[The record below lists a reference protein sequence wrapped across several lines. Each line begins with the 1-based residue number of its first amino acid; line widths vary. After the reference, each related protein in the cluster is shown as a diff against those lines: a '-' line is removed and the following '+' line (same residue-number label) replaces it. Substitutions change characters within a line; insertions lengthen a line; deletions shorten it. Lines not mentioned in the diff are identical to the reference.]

1 MKAGTTHKML
11 INFWMSHIGT
21 VLLHSEALH
30 WLARYRR
37 YHYSS
42 ILKLW
47 KAATAAQYV
56 GSDDTCG
63 RMRTPKM
70 MSQEVDNLKVIRCYK
85 KKSSGNCFLLWL
97 FFWGGGL
104 CCLLGTNF
112 FYFFLLCMNW
122 SSCVLCFFFFWGG
135 GFTLPLIFIV
145 HRSCSLY
152 VAWKKKSFPD
162 LPLPG
167 RLL

>member
-70 MSQEVDNLKVIRCYK
+70 MSQEVDNLKVIRRYK
-85 KKSSGNCFLLWL
+85 KELRKLL
-97 FFWGGGL
+97 FVVVVFGGGVGL
-104 CCLLGTNF
+104 CCLLGTKTNF
-112 FYFFLLCMNW
+112 FLVMYELIFLCSLF
-122 SSCVLCFFFFWGG
+122 VF
-135 GFTLPLIFIV
+135 FTLPQIFIV
-145 HRSCSLY
+145 HHSCSLY

>member
-97 FFWGGGL
+97 FFGGWT
-104 CCLLGTNF
+104 LLSFGNK
-112 FYFFLLCMNW
+112 FFLFFVVMYELIFLC
-122 SSCVLCFFFFWGG
+122 SLLFFFWGG

-145 HRSCSLY
+145 HHSCSLY
-152 VAWKKKSFPD
+152 VAWKKKSFSD

>member
-30 WLARYRR
+30 WLAQYRR
-37 YHYSS
+37 YHYGS

-85 KKSSGNCFLLWL
+85 KKRAQETAFCCGCFL
-97 FFWGGGL
+97 GGGL
-104 CCLLGTNF
+104 CCLLGTKKF
-112 FYFFLLCMNW
+112 LFFLVMYELIFLC
-122 SSCVLCFFFFWGG
+122 SLFFFLGG

-145 HRSCSLY
+145 HHSCSLY
-152 VAWKKKSFPD
+152 VAWKKKSFSD

>member
-1 MKAGTTHKML
+1 MKAGTAHKML

-47 KAATAAQYV
+47 KATTAAQYV

-85 KKSSGNCFLLWL
+85 KKELRKLLFVVVVFLGGWTLLSFGNKFFL
-97 FFWGGGL
+97 FFLVMYELIFL
-104 CCLLGTNF
+104 CSL
-112 FYFFLLCMNW
+112 FFL
-122 SSCVLCFFFFWGG
+122 FFGG

>member
-97 FFWGGGL
+97 FFGGWT
-104 CCLLGTNF
+104 LLSFGNK
-112 FYFFLLCMNW
+112 FFLFFVVMYELIFLC
-122 SSCVLCFFFFWGG
+122 SLLFFFGGG

-145 HRSCSLY
+145 HHSCSLY
-152 VAWKKKSFPD
+152 VAWKKKSFSD